1 MTGSPSQPESPFR
14 GRDVAELLFRLL
26 FSSIFIGLGGEHI
39 VDDTLIQ
46 HLMPPWMPW
55 PRAVSLGA
63 GLVLLTGGTMVALGV
78 RLRLAAL
85 VLGTF
90 LVAVTALVH
99 VPPVLGLQAMP
110 PDTTEWA
117 WTILQRSNLVKNLCL
132 LGVCLQLWWHTP
144 GRLSLAG
151 WLALSREVDVN
162 TGPDLR

>member
-1 MTGSPSQPESPFR
+1 MPPPPPSRFV

-55 PRAVSLGA
+55 PRAVSVGA
-63 GLVLLTGGTMVALGV
+63 GLVLLSGGALVALGY
-78 RLRLAAL
+78 RLRLAAV

-110 PDTTEWA
+110 PDTTEWT

-132 LGVCLQLWWHTP
+132 LGVCLDLWWHQP
-144 GRLSLAG
+144 GPLSLTA
-151 WLALSREVDVN
+151 WLARRDAD
-162 TGPDLR
+162 GA